1 MKNYLFFLLLVTPC
15 LSVFHSVKAQNG
27 TYCIENRFSES
38 AFFELQQISIS
49 QSLVYSVVRRW
60 PGTGVDTLK
69 MDIYSPDT
77 LRDPLAARPAIMFM
91 HGGAWL
97 TGSRSDQ
104 GIRQKCVDWARRGF
118 VVASISYRL
127 GWNCNASDLLA
138 VCVLCQGNYYD
149 MNTAVYRGA
158 QDAHTAM
165 RWLVANHK
173 QFHIDTSALFAGGES
188 AGSFNALHLAF
199 WSPAYARTAFSG
211 GPYKILGA
219 LDSSGLYPGLKFRIR
234 GVINNCGAVLNDA
247 KLYYPRIP
255 VVSFHDAADC
265 VVPYRADRVLNCCAT
280 SFFYARG
287 SRMIHDEQTAASVPS
302 ELHTVQG
309 MTPQHCSYPS
319 LTLVQESSCFIKK
332 LLCGMSPGGD
342 IDYPTKP
349 SVSCASLK
357 STGTDRYE
365 LSTVKIWPNPANS
378 TLYLDGEALR
388 HEKELILGELS
399 GRVLKRITIT
409 EHTNFLTMDLSDVH
423 PGTYMLKFRQ
433 LAPKLV
439 HVSGVQ

>member
-1 MKNYLFFLLLVTPC
+1 MKKYLFLLLLGTPC
-15 LSVFHSVKAQNG
+15 LSVFHSAKAQNG
-27 TYCIENRFSES
+27 TFCIENRFSES
-38 AFFELQQISIS
+38 TFFELQHISIS
-49 QSLVYSVVRRW
+49 QSLVYGVVRRW

-69 MDIYSPDT
+69 MDVYSPDT
-77 LRDPLAARPAIMFM
+77 MRDPLAARPVIMFM

-104 GIRQKCVDWARRGF
+104 GIKQKCMDWARRGF
-118 VVASISYRL
+118 VVASVSYRL

-173 QFHIDTSALFAGGES
+173 QFRIDTSALFAGGES

-199 WSPAYARTAFSG
+199 WSPAYARTAFGG

-247 KLYYPRIP
+247 KLYYPKIP

-265 VVPYRADRVLNCCAT
+265 VVPYRANRVLNCCAT

-309 MTPQHCSYPS
+309 TTPQHCSYPS

-332 LLCGMSPGGD
+332 LLCGMSPVGD

-357 STGTDRYE
+357 STGTGKIE
-365 LSTVKIWPNPANS
+365 ILPIKIWPNPANS
-378 TLYLDGEALR
+378 VLHLEGALLRGMKEVQVLTPDGR
-388 HEKELILGELS
+388 MVEKFMLQTSARQYQIELNHLS
-399 GRVLKRITIT
+399 
-409 EHTNFLTMDLSDVH
+409 S
-423 PGTYMLKFRQ
+423 GTYYIRLENGIAQSFSLLR
-433 LAPKLV
+433 P
-439 HVSGVQ
+439 